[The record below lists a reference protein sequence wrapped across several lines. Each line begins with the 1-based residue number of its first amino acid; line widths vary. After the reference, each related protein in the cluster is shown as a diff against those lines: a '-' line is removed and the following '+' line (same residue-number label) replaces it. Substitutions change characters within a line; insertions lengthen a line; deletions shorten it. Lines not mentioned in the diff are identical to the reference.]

1 MRSRAN
7 WMLAVALMTAPGW
20 VAGPL
25 AAGHEAAQVAPAPDP
40 TPRQGRG
47 PVQAAA
53 VSSDQNA
60 ERTREQLMEVLEKF
74 PPALSRV
81 LKLDPSL
88 VGNQAYLAPYPAL
101 STFLNQHPEIA
112 RNPAYFFE
120 RISGLTVSYGYNPSN
135 RLMEEVFAGAAIIT
149 GFTIALLC
157 LGWFVR
163 TIVDYRRWHRLA
175 RVQAEA
181 HNKLLDRFSANA
193 ELIAY
198 IESPAGSQF
207 LQSAPIALD
216 PGARRLGAPI
226 SRIFWSLQAGLV
238 LIMGGVGLQYVS
250 GRITDVDAQQACY
263 AIGTIAMALGGGF
276 VLSAAVAYFL
286 SRRLGLFEPTTNN
299 SQLTTSDI
307 SRPRG
312 N

>member
-1 MRSRAN
+1 MRTRAN
-7 WMLAVALMTAPGW
+7 WMLAAVLMTAPGW
-20 VAGPL
+20 VAAPL
-25 AAGHEAAQVAPAPDP
+25 AAGDTASQVAAVSEPAGRQGRTAAPAPAP
-40 TPRQGRG
+40 
-47 PVQAAA
+47 
-53 VSSDQNA
+53 SSDQNA
-60 ERTREQLMEVLEKF
+60 ERTREELMQVLDRF

-88 VGNQAYLAPYPAL
+88 VGNQGYLAPYPAL

-120 RISGLTVSYGYNPSN
+120 RIPGLSNYGYGYQSPSN
-135 RLMEEVFAGAAIIT
+135 RLMEEVLAGAAVIT

-163 TIVDYRRWHRLA
+163 TMIDYRRWNRLT
-175 RVQAEA
+175 RTQTEA

-193 ELIAY
+193 ELISY
-198 IESPAGSQF
+198 IQSPAGSQF
-207 LQSAPIALD
+207 LQSAPISLD

-238 LIMGGVGLQYVS
+238 VIMGGLGMRYVS
-250 GRITDVDAQQACY
+250 DRITDVDAQQACFG
-263 AIGTIAMALGGGF
+263 IGTMALFLGGGF
-276 VLSAAVAYFL
+276 VISAVVAYLL
-286 SRRLGLFEPTTNN
+286 SRRLGLLEPTTNETQN
-299 SQLTTSDI
+299 FKLKTQ
-307 SRPRG
+307 